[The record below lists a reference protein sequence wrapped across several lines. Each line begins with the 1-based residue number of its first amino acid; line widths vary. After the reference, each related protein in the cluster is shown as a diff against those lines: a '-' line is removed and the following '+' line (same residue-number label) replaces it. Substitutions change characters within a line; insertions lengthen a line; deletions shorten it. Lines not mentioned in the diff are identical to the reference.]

1 MRKLWLIP
9 LTILV
14 LSLLAACGGAAP
26 ETEKAEPVAVEEAAP
41 VAEEAA
47 PAPAEEEAAM
57 EEEAAPAEEEAGIE
71 ASGDGTITIGVS
83 MLFDDAWLTTLREA
97 MRAYAETQKGVALV
111 MVDSKENVG
120 IQLGQVENFVTQG
133 VDAIVLIPAKTE

>member
-47 PAPAEEEAAM
+47 PAGEEAAM